1 MSTATVDAGRH
12 VASAAARRP
21 NLAVAALPLGAHAQQ
36 SAGLEPRQLF
46 GYGRSDWSSKLTQD
60 WDPKRLRTSGPQA
73 HRQGL
78 RSASASR
85 RGEATSLSLAVLRRR
100 VEERL
105 IGEELDVKL
114 VLDRAARLA
123 CGVCAPDADQ
133 VIWLGTWPR
142 C

>member
-1 MSTATVDAGRH
+1 MKDVNGNRRRWSLRRVRR
-12 VASAAARRP
+12 SAPA

-46 GYGRSDWSSKLTQD
+46 GYGRSDWSCKLTQD

-85 RGEATSLSLAVLRRR
+85 RGENS
-100 VEERL
+100 
-105 IGEELDVKL
+105 
-114 VLDRAARLA
+114 
-123 CGVCAPDADQ
+123 
-133 VIWLGTWPR
+133 
-142 C
+142 